1 MAAHQAPPS
10 LGFSRQ
16 EYWSGFPIQMELV
29 SISFSN
35 AWKWKV
41 KVKSLSHVWLLA
53 TPWTAAH
60 QAPPPVGFSRQE
72 YWSGVQIWSTI
83 RKLCFKGSQ
92 CGRLVWFILESSG
105 SSWALKM
112 TGVWICSGVGA
123 WMWRVWVAVRWFPWK
138 EEKKKKAWRF
148 KVIAFNWPHL
158 GPIISGSLCLGGSGH
173 LSKPQVCAVPSHHM
187 SFEHPLP
194 PAWDSL
200 PCPCHFPPTLFLFL
214 LRNLFNL
221 CPFLTNTFLIPTKK
235 VKFPYCNL
243 S

>member
-138 EEKKKKAWRF
+138 EEKKKKSLEIQSDRLQLASSGPHYLWLSVSWRLRPSF
-148 KVIAFNWPHL
+148 KA
-158 GPIISGSLCLGGSGH
+158 SSLCCSLSPHVLWTPSSPCLG
-173 LSKPQVCAVPSHHM
+173 LSSLPLPLSPHFISVPSQK
-187 SFEHPLP
+187 S
-194 PAWDSL
+194 
-200 PCPCHFPPTLFLFL
+200 
-214 LRNLFNL
+214 
-221 CPFLTNTFLIPTKK
+221 
-235 VKFPYCNL
+235 V
-243 S
+243 